1 MVFGA
6 VILAFWCASAA
17 VLLGQSCQGLP
28 GATTS
33 VTTVPYM
40 VFLAWSSGHVNT
52 DAVIPR
58 QLCYRR
64 SSPRQR
70 YTAWLDPQRTH
81 VKKYFPKKERAATN
95 PRLRT
100 KSSRRGKFR
109 SARYIFV
116 WFFLTSFFK
125 ITFQMM
131 LQQKYTWQ
139 IWMGVVEYSL
149 SGYTRISVT
158 FWQFLCH
165 FLLQKKCPL
174 VKFFY
179 LLRLLGPWTKMF
191 LLIFT
196 SQSICNFLAK
206 FSNFLTIFGHI
217 CLFSP
222 IL

>member
-81 VKKYFPKKERAATN
+81 VKKYFPKKRKGCNKSETTYEKLSTRKVQICQVYFCVILFDIFFQNNFPNDA
-95 PRLRT
+95 PT
-100 KSSRRGKFR
+100 KIYLADLDGRCRILFKWIYTDFCDILTVFMPFSSPKEMPFG
-109 SARYIFV
+109 
-116 WFFLTSFFK
+116 
-125 ITFQMM
+125 
-131 LQQKYTWQ
+131 Q
-139 IWMGVVEYSL
+139 I
-149 SGYTRISVT
+149 
-158 FWQFLCH
+158 
-165 FLLQKKCPL
+165 LL
-174 VKFFY
+174 
-179 LLRLLGPWTKMF
+179 
-191 LLIFT
+191 FT
-196 SQSICNFLAK
+196 
-206 FSNFLTIFGHI
+206 
-217 CLFSP
+217 
-222 IL
+222 